1 MSEQEKQEK
10 ITELLRLSKSEKT
23 VKQKKRYDVVLLS
36 LEGHK
41 SREISEFLHIPVQ
54 TVNTHIA
61 AYKKGGAAALL
72 IKKQPGAQRK
82 LTEEQEQRLYCAIS
96 EYTPEEVGIGVFAN
110 WTAPLACEYVKR
122 EFNITFSKRGML
134 NLLHRIKLSYTR
146 PTYTL
151 AKANPEKQNEFRE
164 ELETLKKS
172 Y

>member
-1 MSEQEKQEK
+1 MSEQERQEE
-10 ITELLRLSKSEKT
+10 IAEMLGLSKSEKN

-36 LEGHK
+36 LEGHA
-41 SREISEFLHIPVQ
+41 SREISEFLHIPVR

-61 AYKKGGAAALL
+61 AYKKGGTAALR
-72 IKKQPGAQRK
+72 IRKQPGAPRK
-82 LTEEQEQRLYCAIS
+82 LSEEQEEELYRVIS
-96 EYTPEEVGIGVFAN
+96 EHTPEEAGIGVFAN

-151 AKANPEKQNEFRE
+151 AKADPEKQNEFRK

-172 Y
+172 C